1 MASAQKGLLKERMK
15 LCRILWN
22 AGIKTEMPYKA
33 NPKMLNQLQYCEDRA
48 IPWVVIV
55 GERELQ
61 EGVVKL
67 RNVATREE
75 TDVSYENVANELQNR
90 LS

>member
-1 MASAQKGLLKERMK
+1 MK

-22 AGIKTEMPYKA
+22 AGIKAEMPYKA
-33 NPKMLNQLQYCEDRA
+33 NPKMLNQLQYCEDRV
-48 IPWVVIV
+48 IPWAVIV

-75 TDVSYENVANELQNR
+75 VVSFLKALLGLKGLSNV
-90 LS
+90 